1 VIRVFWVALSCMISS
16 ASALAQSNSQDVG
29 LVNLLSGEVDYA
41 ARSTAPVNAQA
52 FMRVRD
58 GDRFIVPA
66 GASVRVVYFESARQ
80 ERWNGPASFRAG
92 RTQGEPISGS
102 AAEVVTLPAS
112 VPKRIARVPEL
123 LQNAKLGG
131 VQVRSAAVRSPTRAP
146 EDERQIA
153 EARATYAQMRS
164 QAGADDIA
172 PEVFLYAA
180 LSEYAMYPE
189 MKAVVDD
196 MQRRQPGNEHAKS
209 LTAWLE
215 TRLKR

>member
-1 VIRVFWVALSCMISS
+1 MRVLWVALSCVI
-16 ASALAQSNSQDVG
+16 ASGAALAQSIPQDVG

-41 ARSTAPVNAQA
+41 ARGAAAGKAQA

-58 GDRFIVPA
+58 GDRFTVPA
-66 GASVRVVYFESARQ
+66 AASVRVVYFESARQ
-80 ERWNGPASFRAG
+80 ERWDGPASFRAG
-92 RTQGEPISGS
+92 RTQGESISGT

-112 VPKRIARVPEL
+112 VPRRIARVPEL

-131 VQVRSAAVRSPTRAP
+131 VQVRSAAVRSPPRTP

-180 LSEYAMYPE
+180 LSEYAMYQE
-189 MKAVVDD
+189 MKTVVED
-196 MQRRQPGNEHAKS
+196 MLRRQPGSKHAKS
-209 LTAWLE
+209 LAAWLE
-215 TRLKR
+215 TRLRR